1 MVPLVEAMVAN
12 GDEVTVAGD
21 AGIEPHVAATGA
33 AFRPCGHDEPTWFER
48 LSARTRGV
56 PGDGLAPGRIDH
68 YFVPRAFAEVGGD
81 DMIDDLLAIARDT
94 EPHVVVFD
102 TYALAAPLVAAVVGA
117 RPVQHLVG
125 PLLDPG
131 VLELANDA
139 ISPLWRSFGLDAPGF
154 AGVYAGTTIEICPA
168 SFESRTVPS
177 GTSLRLRPT
186 PLPREARVATER
198 PLVYVTLGTF
208 FTNPGLFRTVLDALA
223 DEPVDVLVTVGR
235 DGDPSTLGDVPG
247 NATVERFVPQAEVLV
262 RCSAVVHHCG
272 GGTTFGALAH
282 GLPQVALPQGAD
294 NFVNAALLER
304 AGVAIQL
311 REPEV
316 TPRTVRDAVRRVLA
330 ERPFADAA
338 GRLAAEIAAMPD
350 PTTVASEL
358 RAG

>member
-102 TYALAAPLVAAVVGA
+102 TYALAAPLAAAVVGA

-168 SFESRTVPS
+168 SFESRAVPS

-186 PLPREARVATER
+186 PLPREARVPTER